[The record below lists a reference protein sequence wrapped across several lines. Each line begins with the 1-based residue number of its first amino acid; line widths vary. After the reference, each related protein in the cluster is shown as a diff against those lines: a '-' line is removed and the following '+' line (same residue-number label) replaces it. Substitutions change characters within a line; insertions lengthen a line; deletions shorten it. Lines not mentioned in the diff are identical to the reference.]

1 MATALEEQETNGT
14 LPPQKPSFK
23 QTFRALSV
31 PNYRLF
37 WTGQAVSMT
46 GTWMQTTGLAWLVLK
61 MTDSAL
67 ALGTMTTIQFFPI
80 LLFSLFGGVLADRF
94 PKRAILVGTQSVL
107 AFQALAMAILVFAG
121 VAELWQLYIL
131 AAVKGVAQAIDNP
144 VRQSFV
150 VEMVGPADLPNAIA
164 LNSSQ
169 GQLSRLVGPALGG
182 IAIPIIGVSGC
193 FFFNAASYAAVLGG
207 LFLMNP
213 AKFFPSGKP
222 KNRNML
228 LQIGEGVKYSWS
240 VPDIMVAFLTMFVLG
255 IFGYNFQV
263 LLPLVAEY
271 VLHTGPEGFGILTS
285 SLAVGSLMAA
295 LSVAYLGKATRRM
308 LLLGAFS
315 FSISLMLLS
324 ASHWWLVTIP
334 ILIALGYSSSV
345 FTATNNSRLQLL
357 APGQLRGRVMS
368 INTLLF
374 TGSTPIGSLIIG
386 FLADKN
392 GVPATAL
399 EVGTVCLFG
408 VAFSTFYAYRHRDR
422 MVPEDQI
429 MDMAFRNTAGNT
441 TAVA

>member
-1 MATALEEQETNGT
+1 MLMGT
-14 LPPQKPSFK
+14 
-23 QTFRALSV
+23 QTV
-31 PNYRLF
+31 
-37 WTGQAVSMT
+37 
-46 GTWMQTTGLAWLVLK
+46 
-61 MTDSAL
+61 L
-67 ALGTMTTIQFFPI
+67 AL
-80 LLFSLFGGVLADRF
+80 
-94 PKRAILVGTQSVL
+94 
-107 AFQALAMAILVFAG
+107 QALAMAVLVVTG
-121 VAELWQLYIL
+121 TAELWQLYIL
-131 AAVKGVAQAIDNP
+131 AAVKGVAQALDNP
-144 VRQSFV
+144 VRQSFI
-150 VEMVGPADLPNAIA
+150 VEMVGPEDLPNAIA

-182 IAIPIIGVSGC
+182 IAIPLIGVSGC
-193 FFFNAASYAAVLGG
+193 FFFNAASYFAVLGG

-213 AKFFPSGKP
+213 SKFFPSMKP
-222 KNRNML
+222 KNRNVL

-271 VLHTGPEGFGILTS
+271 VLHSGPEGFGLLTS

-308 LLLGAFS
+308 LILGAFS

-324 ASHWWLVTIP
+324 FSYWWIVTIP
-334 ILIALGYSSSV
+334 ILVCLGYSSSV
-345 FTATNNSRLQLL
+345 FTATNNARLQLL

-374 TGSTPIGSLIIG
+374 TGSTPIGSMIIG

-392 GVPATAL
+392 GVPATVL
-399 EVGTVCLFG
+399 EVGAVCLAG
-408 VAFSTFYAYRHRDR
+408 VALSTLYAYRNRDR

-429 MDMAFRNTAGNT
+429 MEMAVRNARGTE
-441 TAVA
+441 TAVPAA